1 MSSGPRAGNTPA
13 VAWSQAS
20 GSWTTSPGKTLDSL
34 TSSSRTLYRTWLCP
48 TTDSDPT
55 SFKAPERH
63 TGACSLPSRTL
74 CKSGAPPCPELE
86 RVSSSQ
92 RNTQNSSRPRP
103 TDPAVRAL
111 GRPIKPTFINATRPV
126 PIRRSPVFWGLR
138 EGGAD
143 PETWK
148 SASDLERGWP
158 QTAPRAGVPGAEG
171 RMGGRKSG
179 SPRGRQVQW
188 GAQKVRRAGK
198 SLCSNPVTSRTTR
211 A

>member
-34 TSSSRTLYRTWLCP
+34 TSSSRILCHTWLCP

-63 TGACSLPSRTL
+63 TAACSLPSRTL
-74 CKSGAPPCPELE
+74 CKSGALPCPELE

-92 RNTQNSSRPRP
+92 RNTQNSPRPRH

-111 GRPIKPTFINATRPV
+111 GRPIKPTFIDATRPV

-143 PETWK
+143 PERWK

-158 QTAPRAGVPGAEG
+158 QTTPGQESREQRAGWGAEKVG
-171 RMGGRKSG
+171 AQGGGRCSG
-179 SPRGRQVQW
+179 EPRRLD
-188 GAQKVRRAGK
+188 AQGK
-198 SLCSNPVTSRTTR
+198 ACVLIL
-211 A
+211 